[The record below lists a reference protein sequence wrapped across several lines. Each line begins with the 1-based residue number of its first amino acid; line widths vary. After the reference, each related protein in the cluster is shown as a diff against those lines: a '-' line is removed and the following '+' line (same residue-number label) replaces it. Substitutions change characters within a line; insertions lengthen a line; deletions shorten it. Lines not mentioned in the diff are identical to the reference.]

1 MDRFRA
7 MSVFRQVVESG
18 SLSAAGRRLGM
29 PLPTVS
35 RSIAELEAHLN
46 TRLLIRSTR
55 HLALTD
61 AGRTYLSAC
70 KQILDQIDEAERGAA
85 GEYSSPKG
93 ELTLTAPV
101 MFGRLHVLPV
111 IYEFLRA
118 YPDIDIRLT
127 QSDRIVHLLEDHIDL
142 AVRIGPLPDSEL
154 IATRLGSVRHVVC
167 ASAAY
172 LAMKEAPATLEDL
185 ATHDCITFEGLRSPN
200 EWVFGAG
207 RFERS
212 LAIRSRLVVNT
223 ADAAIGAAIGGI
235 GITRV
240 LSYQV
245 TDLVKTGA
253 MSIILQQFEPE
264 PWPVHLVY
272 GSQGLVPLKLRAFL
286 DFATPR
292 LKQRLAAEAA

>member
-1 MDRFRA
+1 
-7 MSVFRQVVESG
+7 
-18 SLSAAGRRLGM
+18 M

-35 RSIAELEAHLN
+35 RTIAELEEHLN
-46 TRLLIRSTR
+46 VRLLTRSTR

-154 IATRLGSVRHVVC
+154 IATRLGAVRHVVC

-172 LAMKEAPATLEDL
+172 LAVKETPATLEDL

-200 EWVFGAG
+200 EWFFGAG
-207 RFERS
+207 RSERS

-245 TDLVKTGA
+245 ADLVKTGA